1 VSNRNLDKSVDWAE
15 IIKFFAALFAI
26 MNPLGNI
33 PVFLSVTDGRSD
45 RERAHIAAV
54 ASGAVAAILGAS
66 VLVGALFLDAFGIS
80 IAGLRTAG
88 GLIVLSIAY
97 SLLQAQPSGMH
108 HGAGDAAPQDDP
120 AVYPLAMPLLAGP
133 GAIATAI
140 VFAHGAAGTA
150 AHVGLVG
157 VVVLMAALLYAAMR
171 LAVPVSRLLGDAG
184 MNVATRLM
192 GIVLAAIAVQMI
204 FAGARVLMQG

>member
-1 VSNRNLDKSVDWAE
+1 MDWAE
-15 IIKFFAALFAI
+15 VIKFFAALFAI

-45 RERAHIAAV
+45 RERARIAAV
-54 ASGAVAAILGAS
+54 ASVAVAAILGAC
-66 VLVGALFLDAFGIS
+66 VLVGALFLDAFQIS

-97 SLLQAQPSGMH
+97 SLLHARPSGMH
-108 HGAGDAAPQDDP
+108 HAPGSAVPQDDP
-120 AVYPLAMPLLAGP
+120 AVYPLAMPLMAGP
-133 GAIATAI
+133 GAIATTI
-140 VFAHGAAGTA
+140 VFAHGATGTA
-150 AHVGLVG
+150 AHAGLVG
-157 VVVLMAALLYAAMR
+157 VVVAMAALLYVAMR
-171 LAVPVSRLLGDAG
+171 LAVPVSRLLGEAG